1 VNQTQEERIAAA
13 RARMLELKQKF
24 VERSQGEMVT
34 LRDSLT
40 AFQAG
45 DAAALGVIE
54 QLAHRMSGTG
64 ATLGLDALSERAQ
77 QVERLAGTR
86 APGTPPDAAA
96 VSVLRTAIEALA
108 AELARTP
115 RG

>member
-1 VNQTQEERIAAA
+1 MNQTQEERMAAA
-13 RARMLELKQKF
+13 RARLAELKQKF
-24 VERSQGEMVT
+24 VDRSHGELVT
-34 LRDSLT
+34 LRGSL
-40 AFQAG
+40 AALQGG

-77 QVERLAGTR
+77 RVESLAETR
-86 APGTPPDAAA
+86 AAGAMPDAAA
-96 VSVLRTAIEALA
+96 LSGLGAAIEALA